1 MPKQTFFNLDDKKKN
16 RIIEAAIDE
25 FSKNNFHKASVTN
38 IIDKADIASGSFYQY
53 FEGKEDLFKYI
64 VEIISRRKLEY
75 IDQEILTNPDQ
86 LSFFEFLREVYRG
99 GIEFAKENP
108 RLVSIGDELMNSNC
122 EVCSQIR
129 EELKPTSHQ
138 FFIKILKN
146 AVDRGDVKE
155 DIDIEFTAKFLTNI
169 NYSLGD
175 FIYNDSGLSEDAMEV
190 IDVLINIIENGIKPK
205 RGDK

>member
-1 MPKQTFFNLDDKKKN
+1 MPKQTFFNLEDEKKN

-25 FSKNNFHKASVTN
+25 FSQNNFHKASVTN

-64 VEIISRRKLEY
+64 VEIVSRRKLEY
-75 IDQEILTNPDQ
+75 IDQEILTNPTQ

-129 EELKPTSHQ
+129 EDLKPTSHQ
-138 FFIKILKN
+138 FFIKILKD

-175 FIYNDSGLSEDAMEV
+175 FIYTDSGLSEDAMEV

-205 RGDK
+205 RGDE

>member
-1 MPKQTFFNLDDKKKN
+1 MPKQTFFNLDDEKKN

-25 FSKNNFHKASVTN
+25 FSQNNFHKASVTN

-64 VEIISRRKLEY
+64 VEIVSRRKLEY
-75 IDQEILTNPDQ
+75 IDQEILTNPTQ

-129 EELKPTSHQ
+129 EDLKPTSHQ
-138 FFIKILKN
+138 FFIKILKD

-175 FIYNDSGLSEDAMEV
+175 FIYTDSGLSEDAMEV

-205 RGDK
+205 RGDE

>member
-1 MPKQTFFNLDDKKKN
+1 MPKQTFFNLDDEKKN

-25 FSKNNFHKASVTN
+25 FSQNNFHKASVTN

-64 VEIISRRKLEY
+64 VEIVSRRKLEY
-75 IDQEILTNPDQ
+75 IDQEILTNPTQ

-122 EVCSQIR
+122 EVCRQIR
-129 EELKPTSHQ
+129 EDLKPTSHQ
-138 FFIKILKN
+138 FFIKILKD

-175 FIYNDSGLSEDAMEV
+175 FIYTDSGLSEDAMEV

-205 RGDK
+205 RGDE

>member
-175 FIYNDSGLSEDAMEV
+175 FIYTDSGLSEDAMDV

-205 RGDK
+205 RGDD

>member
-75 IDQEILTNPDQ
+75 IDQEILINPAQ

-146 AVDRGDVKE
+146 AVERGDVKE

-175 FIYNDSGLSEDAMEV
+175 FIYNDSGLSEDAMDV

>member
-1 MPKQTFFNLDDKKKN
+1 MPKQTFFNLDDAKKN

-25 FSKNNFHKASVTN
+25 FSQNNFHKASVTN

-53 FEGKEDLFKYI
+53 FDGKEDLFKYI
-64 VEIISRRKLEY
+64 VEIVSKRKLEY
-75 IDQEILTNPDQ
+75 IDQEILINPAQ

-175 FIYNDSGLSEDAMEV
+175 FIYTDSGLSEDAMEV

-205 RGDK
+205 RGDE